1 VTRGPR
7 ILILLGA
14 TTAALGVFSVPVA
27 AQVEA
32 GIRVGAV
39 APVVSVDDLDG
50 KPVNLGQ
57 WIGKK
62 PVLLEFW
69 ATWCP
74 NCEEL
79 LPRVKEAWK
88 VYGEQVQFIGVNVT
102 VNQKPDRVRKYV
114 ADHEIPFLV
123 LFDDRAASIR
133 AYQAPSTAYFVITDA
148 SGKVFYTGLGVDQQF
163 EAALKSVTASQ

>member
-1 VTRGPR
+1 MTRGR
-7 ILILLGA
+7 RNLVL
-14 TTAALGVFSVPVA
+14 AAAAAAGLAVFGSPAA

-32 GIRVGAV
+32 GIRVGAA

-50 KPVNLGQ
+50 KPVDLGQ

-102 VNQKPDRVRKYV
+102 VNQKPDRVRRYI
-114 ADHEIPFLV
+114 AEHEIPFLV
-123 LFDDRAASIR
+123 LFDDRATSIR
-133 AYQAPSTAYFVITDA
+133 AYQAPATAYFVITDA

-163 EAALKSVTASQ
+163 EAALKAVTASN

>member
-1 VTRGPR
+1 MLVATAVAVAA
-7 ILILLGA
+7 GA
-14 TTAALGVFSVPVA
+14 APSA

-32 GIRVGAV
+32 GIRVGAA

-50 KPVNLGQ
+50 KPVDLGQ

-79 LPRVKEAWK
+79 LPRVKDAWK
-88 VYGEQVQFIGVNVT
+88 TYGEQVQFIGVNVT
-102 VNQKPDRVRKYV
+102 VNQKPDRVRRYI
-114 ADHEIPFLV
+114 AEHEIPFLV
-123 LFDDRAASIR
+123 LFDDKATSIR

-163 EAALKSVTASQ
+163 EAALKAVTASR

>member
-1 VTRGPR
+1 MTRGCCR
-7 ILILLGA
+7 RTLLATIGLVAWVAGA
-14 TTAALGVFSVPVA
+14 PLS

-32 GIRVGAV
+32 GIRVGAP

-50 KPVNLGQ
+50 KPVDLGQ

-79 LPRVKEAWK
+79 LPRVKAAWK
-88 VYGEQVQFIGVNVT
+88 TYGGQVEFIGVNVT
-102 VNQKPDRVRKYV
+102 VNQKPDRVRRYV
-114 ADHEIPFLV
+114 QEHEIPFLV
-123 LFDDRAASIR
+123 LFDDKATSIK

-148 SGKVFYTGLGVDQQF
+148 SGKVYYTGLGVDQEF
-163 EAALKSVTASQ
+163 EAALKAVTSPN

>member
-1 VTRGPR
+1 MTRARHRTATLLLAGAA
-7 ILILLGA
+7 LILSWS
-14 TTAALGVFSVPVA
+14 AAL

-32 GIRVGAV
+32 GISVGAP
-39 APVVSVDDLDG
+39 APVVTVNDLDG

-79 LPRVKEAWK
+79 LPRLKQAWK
-88 VYGEQVQFIGVNVT
+88 TYGAQVEFIGVNVT
-102 VNQKPDRVRKYV
+102 VNQKPDRVRRYI
-114 ADHEIPFLV
+114 AEHEIPFLV
-123 LFDDRAASIR
+123 LFDDQATSIR
-133 AYQAPSTAYFVITDA
+133 AYQAPSTAYFVIADA
-148 SGKVFYTGLGVDQQF
+148 SGKVVYTGLGVDQQF
-163 EAALKSVTASQ
+163 EAALQALSPSK